1 MHVKPTIKAKE
12 LIKDVRSGMT
22 VPELTTKYQLSQE
35 TLDRVLQ
42 YLVEAGLISCE
53 QLAECRQLS
62 DSQIIGAFVT
72 SCSDVKFID

>member
-1 MHVKPTIKAKE
+1 MHVKPTIKSKE

-35 TLDRVLQ
+35 ALDRVLQ
-42 YLVEAGLISCE
+42 YLVEAGLITCE

-72 SCSDVKFID
+72 SCNDIRFVD

>member
-1 MHVKPTIKAKE
+1 MNAKPTIKAKD

-22 VPELTTKYQLSQE
+22 VPELTTKYELSQE